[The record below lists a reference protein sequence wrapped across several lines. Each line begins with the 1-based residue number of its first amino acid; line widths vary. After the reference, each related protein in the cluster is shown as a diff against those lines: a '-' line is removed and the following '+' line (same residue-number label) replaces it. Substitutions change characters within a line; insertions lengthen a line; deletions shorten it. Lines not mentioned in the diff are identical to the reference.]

1 MRRQALF
8 AVGFALSVSLLGP
21 GPTAI
26 ADPAATAPAAPQGS
40 GAAHVDKVVNLTP
53 TRSAVFINSAA
64 MNRVVQVQVLHP
76 ASGGPR
82 PSLYMLDGVS
92 AGAES
97 DFRESTWTQKTDVV
111 GFFADK
117 NVNIVLPIG
126 GTASFYTD
134 WRLPDPTL
142 GVNKWET
149 FLANELPPII
159 DAAFDGNGVNAV
171 AGVSM
176 GATGAANLAT
186 RHPRLYR
193 GLAAYSGC
201 LDNSQPGSRDAVR
214 GTIAFKGGDPVNMW
228 GPETDPA
235 WMAHDPTLNAE
246 ALRGKQIY
254 ISTGNG
260 LPGPHEGAAGG
271 DLASTIA
278 VGGPLEA
285 AADVCTRTFEQRLDA
300 LGIPAT
306 FVYHDYGTHSWP
318 YWQDELRTS
327 WPVLKVALGV

>member
-1 MRRQALF
+1 MRRLAF
-8 AVGFALSVSLLGP
+8 AAVGVAVSLTLSGP
-21 GPTAI
+21 AFTAT
-26 ADPAATAPAAPQGS
+26 ADPTPSPAAPRAS
-40 GAAHVDKVVNLTP
+40 SAASVDKIVKITP
-53 TRSAVFINSAA
+53 TRSAIFVNSPA

-76 ASGGPR
+76 AGGAAR
-82 PSLYMLDGVS
+82 PSLYLLDGVS

-111 GFFADK
+111 QFFADK
-117 NVNIVLPIG
+117 KVNVVLPVG
-126 GTASFYTD
+126 GTASYYTD
-134 WRLPDPTL
+134 WHLPDPTL

-149 FLANELPPII
+149 FLADELPPII
-159 DAAFDGNGVNAV
+159 DAQFSGNGTNAV

-176 GATGAANLAT
+176 GAMGAANLMT
-186 RHPRLYR
+186 RHPHLYR

-201 LDNSQPGSRDAVR
+201 LDNTQPSSRDSVR
-214 GTIAFKGGDPVNMW
+214 GTVAFKGGNPANMW
-228 GPETDPA
+228 GPDFDPA
-235 WMAHDPTLNAE
+235 WAAHDPTVNAE

-260 LPGPHEGAAGG
+260 LPGPYEMATGG

-285 AADVCTRTFEQRLDA
+285 AANLCTQTFQQRLNA
-300 LGIPAT
+300 LAIPAT
-306 FVYHDYGTHSWP
+306 FVYRNSGTHSWP

-327 WPVLKVALGV
+327 WPVLRGALGI